1 MFAGWNHP
9 GEQQK
14 TQMRDFAFV
23 WLYWNA
29 RAGRSVR
36 LLNPAELPLKDG
48 NSAGFV
54 TAESVS
60 GIRLLPSAW

>member
-1 MFAGWNHP
+1 
-9 GEQQK
+9 
-14 TQMRDFAFV
+14 MRDFAFGV
-23 WLYWNA
+23 VYWNA

-36 LLNPAELPLKDG
+36 LLNPAELRLKDG

-60 GIRLLPSAW
+60 GIRLLRPYLADRQDGT